1 MMPAYMSHIVMA
13 KDVYDKIDNKCV
25 NLDYM
30 LTFSLGGDLARF
42 SKCRR
47 LCHKEKMEEFIDNI
61 WDYIKDNNL
70 IDNRDYIGFLYGHI
84 CHYYMDIV
92 CHSLIRKVDKI
103 SNRVKTKSHTLIESY
118 IDAYLVKNKYDR
130 DISRMKTGYIFKGSV
145 IKLYKMI
152 DYVYEKTYGVKHV
165 SFSYFITKIMY
176 SKIRWL
182 FILFGKNILERISG
196 FNKYIMINKNLDIL
210 NNKKKIDYKD
220 YLGNECNDSFME
232 LYDKSIELSIKKI
245 NSLK

>member
-1 MMPAYMSHIVMA
+1 MPAYISHSIMA
-13 KDVYDKIDNKCV
+13 RDLYDEINNRNV
-25 NLDYM
+25 SIDYM

-47 LCHKEKMEEFIDNI
+47 ICHKEKMEEFIDNI

-70 IDNRDYIGFLYGHI
+70 VNNDRYMGFLYGHI

-92 CHSLIRKVDKI
+92 CHPLIRKVDKI
-103 SNRVKTKSHTLIESY
+103 STKIRIKNHTIIESY
-118 IDAYLVKNKYDR
+118 IDSYLVKEKYDL
-130 DISRMKTGYIFKGSV
+130 DIEKMDTRGIFKGSV

-152 DYVYEKTYGVKHV
+152 DYVYMKTYGVKYV

-176 SKIRWL
+176 SKIRLL
-182 FILFGKNILERISG
+182 FIIFGKKLLRKISR
-196 FNKYIMINKNLDIL
+196 FDKYIIINNDIDIM
-210 NNKKKIDYKD
+210 NNDKKIYYKN

-232 LYDKSIELSIKKI
+232 LYNQSINLSIKRI
-245 NSLK
+245 NNLK